1 GATNRP
7 DIIDPALLRPGRFD
21 RIIYVPPPD
30 LRARVEILKVH
41 TRGMPLAE
49 DVNLE
54 EIARKTEG
62 YTGADLEVLV
72 REAGL
77 AALRENLSIDKVYR
91 RHFEL
96 ALSKIKPSLTPDIL
110 KYYQSWEEK
119 SKKLV
124 QGKASNIGFYV

>member
-1 GATNRP
+1 
-7 DIIDPALLRPGRFD
+7 
-21 RIIYVPPPD
+21 
-30 LRARVEILKVH
+30 
-41 TRGMPLAE
+41 MPLAE

-77 AALRENLSIDKVYR
+77 AALRENLKIDKVYR
-91 RHFEL
+91 RHFEF
-96 ALSKIKPSLTPDIL
+96 ALSKVKPSLTPDIL
-110 KYYQSWEEK
+110 KYYQAWEEK

-124 QGKASNIGFYV
+124 QGRVSNIGFYV